1 MEEQFCTDRTDIVGN
16 GADGSIRNN
25 LFCLKNQLAM
35 SELKTYVCPNCGA
48 STTNTQNCEYC
59 GSLLVR
65 FAEKG
70 IDISNTSYKSDAKIL
85 PGLVYELQTNLKI
98 QEELKGEP
106 VETEIIWRDEDSKWK
121 ERGRWDSLKI
131 VSPNDLFQDY
141 SQINTEEA
149 VGLILVL
156 EIPLLQNELDAPSN
170 AINEKGK
177 KIIEELKQLASYPLF
192 KSHLSKGLVDSD
204 LCEGLVDD
212 EVKWNIWEYF
222 IDFGKDVKGAARLT
236 SEILVKLYGVN
247 NYTIYTK
254 EGDAIYEANE
264 NWLSEN
270 GFNDENPEIAND
282 ESEYL
287 EEPENPGLGDWQK
300 IFVYF
305 LSIPIGICIIENQPT
320 DKWCNWY
327 YLIACIL
334 LLIVLGLFWIGRL
347 PKKYFYYFLIPYF
360 ILPICFLTDFK
371 IPKFR
376 WQEQEDSSNKV
387 ELLEKSNEEEK
398 IEEVEQ
404 TPKKSRKDEIRELG
418 YNDGVNFGYSD
429 RGDALR
435 DYVQAGM
442 TLENGL
448 SHIQGVIA
456 RVAYKEDYGDDISD
470 ELLDEYCKQFIE
482 GYKSVV
488 LKK

>member
-131 VSPNDLFQDY
+131 VSPNDLFQDC

-192 KSHLSKGLVDSD
+192 KSHLSEGLVDSD

-264 NWLSEN
+264 N
-270 GFNDENPEIAND
+270 
-282 ESEYL
+282 
-287 EEPENPGLGDWQK
+287 
-300 IFVYF
+300 
-305 LSIPIGICIIENQPT
+305 
-320 DKWCNWY
+320 
-327 YLIACIL
+327 
-334 LLIVLGLFWIGRL
+334 
-347 PKKYFYYFLIPYF
+347 
-360 ILPICFLTDFK
+360 
-371 IPKFR
+371 
-376 WQEQEDSSNKV
+376 
-387 ELLEKSNEEEK
+387 
-398 IEEVEQ
+398 
-404 TPKKSRKDEIRELG
+404 
-418 YNDGVNFGYSD
+418 
-429 RGDALR
+429 
-435 DYVQAGM
+435 
-442 TLENGL
+442 
-448 SHIQGVIA
+448 
-456 RVAYKEDYGDDISD
+456 
-470 ELLDEYCKQFIE
+470 
-482 GYKSVV
+482 
-488 LKK
+488 